1 MQNWAWSVLTGNVS
15 KRFAIWKCIARR
27 GEIDALNQLTNLW
40 NILTFWF
47 FNQGQ
52 SLKIMFFFIILITVR
67 LPVKWEKSVTG
78 LNFSCLIF
86 GFSFFS
92 FFFKLITTKY
102 VYACK
107 SLCILKASIGKQPTI
122 TFSTGIYI
130 YIPVVVEERS
140 KLIWRPHNFMDYINL
155 YCLTP

>member
-1 MQNWAWSVLTGNVS
+1 MDCTE
-15 KRFAIWKCIARR
+15 R
-27 GEIDALNQLTNLW
+27 GFWCFKSINKSLRYLEY
-40 NILTFWF
+40 WF

-67 LPVKWEKSVTG
+67 LPVKWEKSVAG
-78 LNFSCLIF
+78 LNFSCLVF

-92 FFFKLITTKY
+92 LFYKLITTKY
-102 VYACK
+102 VYASK
-107 SLCILKASIGKQPTI
+107 GLCNLNASIGKQPTI

-140 KLIWRPHNFMDYINL
+140 KLIWQPHYFMDYINF